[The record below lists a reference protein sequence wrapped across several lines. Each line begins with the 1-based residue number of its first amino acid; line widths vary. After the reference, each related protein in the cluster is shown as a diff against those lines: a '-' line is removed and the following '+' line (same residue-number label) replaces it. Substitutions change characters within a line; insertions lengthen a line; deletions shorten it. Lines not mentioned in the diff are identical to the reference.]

1 MYFQRTPT
9 GCVFCLAAAF
19 VPQPLMSKMLQL
31 VTCVVEK
38 TFWTLVVRDRACRPR
53 SKSCPPEFFVDREI
67 QRAMKEETDRE
78 ERAGEE
84 KRTREEEA
92 IQEDC
97 SEAEEQ
103 KTIPEES
110 AIVEQGAIQEE
121 KEATQKECASAKQE
135 AIQEECASAEQDAMQ
150 ERCAKAE
157 EQVAMQEKCAKAEE
171 QLAMQEECAE
181 EEQVAMQEECART
194 EEQETALE
202 ECARAWNGKARQ
214 EELRRAKR
222 REKRRAIRE
231 KSARESAMEQETFDF
246 YCGVVAQEELTT
258 SEPAP
263 VTTKRQRGRI
273 AEIRRNREAEGAK
286 PYDIERRDDE
296 RPPADACLT
305 LVTGQ
310 GLYGIA
316 YGSCATTNQLRNLL
330 LDANGFSRSSDFVVR
345 TADFKFVPP
354 DQQLSACGVLPGMC
368 VHLGPRKE
376 QKIVCVGNE

>member
-1 MYFQRTPT
+1 M
-9 GCVFCLAAAF
+9 
-19 VPQPLMSKMLQL
+19 
-31 VTCVVEK
+31 
-38 TFWTLVVRDRACRPR
+38 
-53 SKSCPPEFFVDREI
+53 
-67 QRAMKEETDRE
+67 
-78 ERAGEE
+78 
-84 KRTREEEA
+84 
-92 IQEDC
+92 
-97 SEAEEQ
+97 
-103 KTIPEES
+103 
-110 AIVEQGAIQEE
+110 EQGAIQEE
-121 KEATQKECASAKQE
+121 KEATQKECASAEQE
-135 AIQEECASAEQDAMQ
+135 AIQEECASAEQYAMQ

-157 EQVAMQEKCAKAEE
+157 EQVAMQEECAKAEE
-171 QLAMQEECAE
+171 RDVMQEEYTLAE
-181 EEQVAMQEECART
+181 DQGTIQEESARAEAGEQGAMQEECAR
-194 EEQETALE
+194 
-202 ECARAWNGKARQ
+202 ARKGKAKQ

-263 VTTKRQRGRI
+263 ITTKRQRGRI

-296 RPPADACLT
+296 RLRADACLT

-310 GLYGIA
+310 GMYGIA

>member
-1 MYFQRTPT
+1 
-9 GCVFCLAAAF
+9 
-19 VPQPLMSKMLQL
+19 MSKMLQR

-103 KTIPEES
+103 KTIREES

-121 KEATQKECASAKQE
+121 KEATQKECASAEQE

-157 EQVAMQEKCAKAEE
+157 EQVAMQE
-171 QLAMQEECAE
+171 Q
-181 EEQVAMQEECART
+181 CART
-194 EEQETALE
+194 EEQETVLE

-263 VTTKRQRGRI
+263 ITTKRQRGRI